1 MGKQMKLWKVYRTDE
16 VGYDEYEYI
25 ICAALTPE
33 FALTVKPLDSNKHP
47 AEWEGLFGDPSEV
60 KLAVEQVG
68 YALAGV
74 KSGAVIASMYR
85 AG

>member
-1 MGKQMKLWKVYRTDE
+1 MGKQMKLWKVHRTDE
-16 VGYDEYEYI
+16 VGFDEYEYI

-33 FALTVKPLDSNKHP
+33 FALTVKPMDEAKRQSN
-47 AEWEGLFGDPSEV
+47 WTGYSGDDTWV

-74 KSGAVIASMYR
+74 KSGTVIASMYR